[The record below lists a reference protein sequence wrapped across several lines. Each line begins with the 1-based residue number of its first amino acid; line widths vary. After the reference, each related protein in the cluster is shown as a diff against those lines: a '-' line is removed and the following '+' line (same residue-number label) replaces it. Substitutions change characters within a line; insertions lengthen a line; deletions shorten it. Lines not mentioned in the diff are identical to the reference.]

1 VRVFHSSLARPRARF
16 DFHASQPGLVFIC
29 LTALACGGNDPKGT
43 PSTELDAGQV
53 LRSEPISYQHH
64 LRAVIEASC
73 VECHKAG
80 GIGPMPLDSWE
91 NVQVTGPAIVSAVS
105 SGRMPPWPAD
115 DSCRAIT
122 DARGLPRETREL
134 FERWQTEGF
143 ARGDER
149 DYVPPAPRRRLE
161 LGEPSLT
168 LAGDAP
174 FTPAVQADS
183 YRCFYVGAVDDDT
196 YLTALDIIPEI
207 GAEVHHVQL
216 HRVDATDIAAVQ
228 AMQDA
233 DAIGGYACSSAGV
246 GGSVS
251 SQNMFSYRP
260 GSLAVLFNE
269 GDAAYL
275 KRGSG
280 LVLQIHYNTQFL
292 PSGEEPQPDLTKVA
306 MWTLPAGT
314 TPSHVIYRTGVL
326 SPLSGVNSGEP
337 YAFLSASIPADE
349 ANVVGESSVTMQN
362 VSQLGAGLSAGLN
375 QSGQYIPG
383 EIVGITPHAHA
394 WATRM
399 VANMQHEDGTESC
412 LIEVPDW
419 DYGWQLDYLFQ
430 EGLAY
435 GPDDTLHVECHFDN
449 TADNQ
454 PIVNGER
461 RQPQTITFG
470 ENTLNEMCL
479 HYLWLRFKYEDFVSA
494 MPPV

>member
-1 VRVFHSSLARPRARF
+1 VRAVHLLASRVALVAF
-16 DFHASQPGLVFIC
+16 LITGCSDEKPGGHQLE
-29 LTALACGGNDPKGT
+29 T
-43 PSTELDAGQV
+43 DAGAAV
-53 LRSEPISYQHH
+53 TSEAISYQRD
-64 LRAVIEASC
+64 LRPVIEANC
-73 VECHKAG
+73 VECHKPG
-80 GIGPMPLDSWE
+80 GIGPMPLDSWD
-91 NVQVTGPAIVSAVS
+91 NVQAVGAAIVSAVS

-115 DSCRAIT
+115 DSCHPII
-122 DARGLPRETREL
+122 DARALPAETKRL
-134 FERWQTEGF
+134 FERWQEEGF
-143 ARGDER
+143 AQGDEA
-149 DYVPPAPRRRLE
+149 DYEPPAPRRRLE

-168 LAGDAP
+168 LTGDAP
-174 FTPAVQADS
+174 FTPAVNADS
-183 YRCFYVGAVDDDT
+183 YRCFYVGAIEQDT
-196 YLTALDIIPEI
+196 YLTALDLIPEVS
-207 GAEVHHVQL
+207 AEVHHIQL
-216 HRVDATDIAAVQ
+216 HRVDPADIRAVE
-228 AMQDA
+228 AMQDE
-233 DAIGGYACSSAGV
+233 DEIGGYTCSSAGV

-260 GSLAVLFNE
+260 GSLAVLFNP

-275 KRGSG
+275 KGGSG

-292 PSGEEPQPDLTKVA
+292 PSGEQPQPDLTKVA

-362 VSQLGAGLSAGLN
+362 VSQLGSGLSAGLI

-399 VANMQHEDGTESC
+399 VANMQHEDGSESC

-435 GPDDTLHVECHFDN
+435 GPDDTLHVECHYDN
-449 TADNQ
+449 TTDNQ
-454 PIVNGER
+454 PLVNGER

-494 MPPV
+494 TPPL

>member
-1 VRVFHSSLARPRARF
+1 MLRVVHSYVSAPVLALGCF
-16 DFHASQPGLVFIC
+16 VGAS
-29 LTALACGGNDPKGT
+29 CGGTEKKGGDV
-43 PSTELDAGQV
+43 ERDADAAV
-53 LRSEPISYQHH
+53 SAEAITYQRH
-64 LRAVIEASC
+64 LRPVIEANC

-80 GIGPMPLDSWE
+80 GIGPTALDDWA
-91 NVQVTGPAIVSAVS
+91 NVEAAGPAIVSAVS
-105 SGRMPPWPAD
+105 AGRMPPWPAD
-115 DSCRAIT
+115 DSCRPIV
-122 DARGLPRETREL
+122 DARALPRETREL
-134 FERWQTEGF
+134 FERWRAGGF
-143 ARGDER
+143 AQGDEA
-149 DYVPPAPRRRLE
+149 DYEPPAPRRRLE
-161 LGEPSLT
+161 IGAPSLT

-174 FTPAVQADS
+174 FTPASNADT
-183 YRCFYVGAVDDDT
+183 YRCFYVGAIEEDT

-216 HRVDATDIAAVQ
+216 HRVDAADIEAVQ
-228 AMQDA
+228 AMQDQ
-233 DAIGGYACSSAGV
+233 DEIGGYACSSAGV

-306 MWTLPAGT
+306 MWTLPASA
-314 TPSHVIYRTGVL
+314 TPEYVIYRTGVL
-326 SPLSGVNSGEP
+326 SPLSGENNGQP
-337 YAFLSASIPADE
+337 FAFLTASIPANE
-349 ANVVGESSVTMQN
+349 ANVVGESTVAMRD
-362 VSQLGAGLSAGLN
+362 VSQLGAGLSSGLM
-375 QSGQYIPG
+375 QSGAFIPG

-399 VANMQHEDGTESC
+399 VANIRHADGAENC

-419 DYGWQLDYLFQ
+419 DYGWQLDYLYQ

-435 GPDDTLHVECHFDN
+435 GPDDMLHVECHYDN

-454 PIVNGER
+454 PVINGER

-479 HYLWLRFKYEDFVSA
+479 HYLWLRFKYEDFLA
-494 MPPV
+494 AAPD